1 MKRIKKIAGALLIVV
16 VLIQFIQPA
25 RNRSSEISSLDLIKT
40 VNVPGNIQS
49 ILKTAC
55 YDCHSNNT
63 VYPWYSKIQPVD
75 WWLTDHINEGKTELN
90 FDEFTTYNLRRQYR
104 KLDEVMKQV
113 KDGEM
118 PLNSYTWIHNDARL
132 SDEQKN
138 SIINWAGS
146 IRDEMK
152 NKYPIDSLERPK
164 K

>member
-63 VYPWYSKIQPVD
+63 NYPWYSRIQPFG
-75 WWLTDHINEGKTELN
+75 WLLAGHIRKGKGELN
-90 FDEFTTYNLRRQYR
+90 FSEFDSYSTRRKIS
-104 KLDEVMKQV
+104 KLNGIANSI
-113 KDGEM
+113 KDGTM
-118 PLNSYTWIHNDARL
+118 PLNSYTMIHKDARL
-132 SDEQKN
+132 SKEDK
-138 SIINWAGS
+138 ILLIDWAT
-146 IRDEMK
+146 RTK
-152 NKYPIDSLERPK
+152 DSLRLNN
-164 K
+164 